1 MPSPVR
7 RPESW
12 YGVAAYLRPAI
23 AAFHTHQISSGCNGS
38 RTHNSATYI
47 ADAPDAR
54 ASSNIFTL
62 AGNTAT
68 NKAIS
73 PYAAHTRVCGIS
85 SPIAPAISAI
95 PLQKTAACGLGIHD
109 GTMRKNISGAK
120 KCELPVMQKISAI
133 RRSAPPRVTVATVER
148 PLSGTSP
155 TEGR

>member
-1 MPSPVR
+1 M
-7 RPESW
+7 
-12 YGVAAYLRPAI
+12 

-47 ADAPDAR
+47 VAAPDAR

-85 SPIAPAISAI
+85 SPIAPAISAM
-95 PLQKTAACGLGIHD
+95 PLQKTAACGLGIHA

-133 RRSAPPRVTVATVER
+133 RRSAPPRVT
-148 PLSGTSP
+148 G
-155 TEGR
+155 